1 MGVGATSELSTVKQL
16 PRCFC
21 GGSGKT
27 EFIEGGS
34 GVLDFLQEL
43 IP

>member
-16 PRCFC
+16 PLIFC

-34 GVLDFLQEL
+34 GVLNFLQEL